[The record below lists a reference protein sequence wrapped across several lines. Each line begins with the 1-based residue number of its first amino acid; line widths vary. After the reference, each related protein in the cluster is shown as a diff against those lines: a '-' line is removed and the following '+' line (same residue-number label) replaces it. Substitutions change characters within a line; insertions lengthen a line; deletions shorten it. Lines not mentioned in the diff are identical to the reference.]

1 MPVLVQISLGSAV
14 LLGCSFLH
22 IRVITALIARL
33 RQTPIKPRSISGR
46 QQFYKVSFMF
56 LVLLASHTAQVYI
69 WAAAL
74 LILGA
79 LSGYET
85 PIYFSLVSYTTL
97 GYGDVTLPDE
107 FRIFGAMSSV
117 NGILAFGL
125 STAFLVGF
133 FARLMGTSEE
143 R

>member
-1 MPVLVQISLGSAV
+1 MPVLVQICLGSAV

-22 IRVITALIARL
+22 IRVITALISRL
-33 RQTPIKPRSISGR
+33 RHTPIKPSSMTGR
-46 QQFYKVSFMF
+46 QQFYRTSFLF
-56 LVLLASHTAQVYI
+56 LVLLGSHTVQVYI
-69 WAAAL
+69 WAATL

-79 LSGYET
+79 LTGYET

-97 GYGDVTLPDE
+97 GYGDVTLPGD

-143 R
+143 T